1 MKQKPTFDDT
11 LYLFSHQVKGRK
23 REQESKWKYALLP
36 LILLLVLFAIHAMAQ
51 TPEVKKAIY
60 YAETERPAKAIAMMD
75 ELVKANLS
83 DASMY
88 YYQGLIYL
96 KKGDFTKAD
105 ASFKKGIELDEKDP
119 VNYAGL
125 AQALMQQK
133 KGAEAKPFLDKAIL
147 LTKAKNTEDVKA
159 LAAAYLADEHYA
171 SEAITLLKKVKS
183 SGTTD
188 ADIDLLLGDAYA
200 LQRNAGL
207 AINNYENAAALDSRS
222 ATPLF
227 KIAMIYVLSKTDD
240 IALDYLK
247 KTISLDADYAPA
259 FKEFGDLHY
268 LMKHGEESVK
278 AYERYL
284 ALTENPEQG
293 QLRYAFAL
301 FMTKDFNKAIEVFK
315 NVINRKE
322 GGNVALR
329 YYGFAL
335 FEAGDTQSAKTIF
348 ENYFSK
354 AQPKE
359 IEAIDYT
366 YFGKTL
372 LKLNEDSLAAMHFEK
387 SLDLEKGQPSVVQLL
402 AETQFKRK
410 QYEKSITR
418 YRELMKL
425 RKKPMAQDYYSI
437 GRALYFT
444 KQYESADS
452 AFVKLTEL
460 QPNLAAGY
468 LWLAR
473 AKSNL
478 DPESEQGLAK
488 PFYDK
493 YIEMA
498 SATPEKNKNE
508 LMEGYSYLGYYYFL
522 KNDKVQSKA
531 CWQKVIGFNPKDEK
545 AIEALKSIN

>member
-1 MKQKPTFDDT
+1 MKTKHTFDET
-11 LYLFSHQVKGRK
+11 LYLFSHQVKSPK
-23 REQESKWKYALLP
+23 REQKNNWKYMLLP
-36 LILLLVLFAIHAMAQ
+36 LILLILLFAFSTMAQ

-60 YAETERPAKAIAMMD
+60 YAETERPGKAMAMME

-83 DASMY
+83 DPSLY
-88 YYQGLIYL
+88 YYQALISL
-96 KKGDFTKAD
+96 KKGDFSKAD
-105 ASFKKGIELDEKDP
+105 ASFKKGMELDEKDP
-119 VNYAGL
+119 VNYAGR
-125 AQALMQQK
+125 AQSLMLQK

-147 LTKAKNTEDVKA
+147 LTKTKNVEDVKA

-171 SEAITLLKKVKS
+171 SEALTLLKKVKS

-188 ADIDLLLGDAYA
+188 SDIDLLLGDAYA
-200 LQRNAGL
+200 LQKNAGL
-207 AINNYENAAALDSRS
+207 AISNYENAAALDAGS
-222 ATPLF
+222 AKPLY

-247 KTISLDADYAPA
+247 KTTSLDPDYAPA
-259 FKEFGDLHY
+259 FKELGDLHY

-284 ALTENPEQG
+284 ALTENPELG
-293 QLRYAFAL
+293 QMRYAFAL
-301 FMTKDFNKAIEVFK
+301 FMTKDFSKAIDVFK

-329 YYGFAL
+329 YYGFSL

-372 LKLNEDSLAAMHFEK
+372 LKLNEDSLAAMNFEK
-387 SLDLEKGQPSVVQLL
+387 SLNLEKGQTSVVQLL
-402 AETQFKRK
+402 AETQFKMK
-410 QYEKSITR
+410 HYEKSITS

-437 GRALYFT
+437 GRAQYFT
-444 KQYESADS
+444 RHYESADS
-452 AFVKLTEL
+452 AFVRLTEL
-460 QPNLAAGY
+460 QPNLAVGY

-498 SATPEKNKNE
+498 SATPDKSKNE
-508 LMEGYSYLGYYYFL
+508 LIEAYSYLGYYYFL

-545 AIEALKSIN
+545 AIEALKAIN